1 MIQKHPLLKSTAIL
15 TCAGMV
21 SRIIGFFY
29 RIFLSKTIGAEGIGI
44 YLLLFPIQTLLF
56 SLTSSGI
63 QTAISRFVSARL
75 ASNDKKG
82 ARDILLC
89 GMMLSVLFSGIASFF
104 LYQNANFIA
113 VSLLHEARCSS
124 LLKILSFTLPFAGVH
139 ACIIGYYTGL
149 KKAAVPAISQ
159 LVEQTAR
166 VASSFLFWQIM
177 VEKGIQVTPVLAMYG
192 MLTSEIIV
200 VLYTGTRFL
209 LHHPSSFEKAYP
221 FSAHSIREILTFSL
235 PLSTNRVCLSILQ
248 SAESICIPLRLQ
260 AFGLARSAALSS
272 YGTLTGMA
280 LPLVLFPSAVTNALS
295 VMLLPAVSE
304 SQAGKDRK
312 AIARLS
318 VRTVQSCLLLG
329 ILCTI
334 FFLVFG
340 NLCGILLFDSNEAG
354 TYIQILSWLC
364 PFLYLG
370 TTLASILNGLGK
382 TFLVFLS
389 NMAAL
394 FIRFLFVWFAIPF
407 SGIKG
412 YLLGLL
418 FSQLLHSLLLLFC
431 LNRSLS

>member
-1 MIQKHPLLKSTAIL
+1 
-15 TCAGMV
+15 
-21 SRIIGFFY
+21 
-29 RIFLSKTIGAEGIGI
+29 
-44 YLLLFPIQTLLF
+44 
-56 SLTSSGI
+56 
-63 QTAISRFVSARL
+63 
-75 ASNDKKG
+75 
-82 ARDILLC
+82 
-89 GMMLSVLFSGIASFF
+89 
-104 LYQNANFIA
+104 
-113 VSLLHEARCSS
+113 
-124 LLKILSFTLPFAGVH
+124 
-139 ACIIGYYTGL
+139 
-149 KKAAVPAISQ
+149 
-159 LVEQTAR
+159 
-166 VASSFLFWQIM
+166 
-177 VEKGIQVTPVLAMYG
+177 
-192 MLTSEIIV
+192 
-200 VLYTGTRFL
+200 
-209 LHHPSSFEKAYP
+209 
-221 FSAHSIREILTFSL
+221 
-235 PLSTNRVCLSILQ
+235 
-248 SAESICIPLRLQ
+248 
-260 AFGLARSAALSS
+260 
-272 YGTLTGMA
+272 MA
-280 LPLVLFPSAVTNALS
+280 LPLVLFPSAVANALS

-394 FIRFLFVWFAIPF
+394 FIRFLFVWFVIPF